1 MEPIVDGSGD
11 TKGTPLPAS
20 TTPWLADLDRGLAK
34 AVTVGAVIGV
44 TTFTLD
50 PAFAARY
57 DARMSLV
64 HVAFAV
70 AALGCVADVLFG
82 DGIRRGARAFVLV
95 GVVVIVAMPF
105 LFPPDAASPAYPPF
119 VHVVTVAALAAPYAV
134 SPAAGVVATV
144 LLAAALLNE
153 RSATVGSTQAR
164 WEALIILS
172 AGLLS
177 VTVIG
182 LLRRRSLQIARAT
195 RHTRLAQEGD
205 LREAAVTRERD
216 RWDSLVHDRVL
227 GTLLLASRSARWSV
241 DHAGQQLAREALHA
255 LATPPE
261 RAQSNFG
268 TAVRHRASTL
278 GLVVDVTTS
287 GGSPPDD
294 VLGALIDA
302 TGEALTNVARH
313 AGVRRAS
320 VVGRHD
326 GGGWHVVVTD
336 EGRGFDPHADSGQ
349 RAGLRLGIDARLRS
363 VGGTASVDSSVGQ
376 GTRVVLDVPTPEPDF
391 DEMPTAWAAS
401 EFRPALACAAISIIG
416 HAAIG
421 LLWLDQTRLP
431 WLAVAGLLTTFV
443 ATVLAWYAPSA
454 ERHWVLW
461 ALVGLLVPT
470 LQAANLLDPQEPDW
484 RTWFVGYQ
492 NVLVGT
498 LAFRGNV
505 KAAFAIA
512 LGMPVCMS
520 MAVVLTG
527 GGWPVQ
533 ALVGGWPQVLVWA
546 VVGVVLRRA
555 LDSAAETIAES
566 ERARSSLRLAQ
577 SVREVRD
584 AERAERLGEL
594 EANVVPMLHRLCRAD
609 DLTPSERSQC
619 QLLEAAGRDWLVARC
634 LVTPEVAAAVARSRE
649 RGATVEIIASVED
662 SGPAI
667 AAFRGLVTALL
678 PLLGPGSQLRAT
690 WKLRAGE
697 PVGTVVLVGG
707 TGSTQRI
714 TAVVDALR
722 HRHPH
727 IAVDASCDEEAAM
740 VVLEPTAHVRKHT
753 PNRGQL
759 PTHR

>member
-1 MEPIVDGSGD
+1 M
-11 TKGTPLPAS
+11 
-20 TTPWLADLDRGLAK
+20 
-34 AVTVGAVIGV
+34 
-44 TTFTLD
+44 
-50 PAFAARY
+50 
-57 DARMSLV
+57 
-64 HVAFAV
+64 
-70 AALGCVADVLFG
+70 
-82 DGIRRGARAFVLV
+82 
-95 GVVVIVAMPF
+95 
-105 LFPPDAASPAYPPF
+105 
-119 VHVVTVAALAAPYAV
+119 
-134 SPAAGVVATV
+134 
-144 LLAAALLNE
+144 
-153 RSATVGSTQAR
+153 
-164 WEALIILS
+164 
-172 AGLLS
+172 
-177 VTVIG
+177 
-182 LLRRRSLQIARAT
+182 
-195 RHTRLAQEGD
+195 
-205 LREAAVTRERD
+205 
-216 RWDSLVHDRVL
+216 
-227 GTLLLASRSARWSV
+227 
-241 DHAGQQLAREALHA
+241 
-255 LATPPE
+255 
-261 RAQSNFG
+261 
-268 TAVRHRASTL
+268 
-278 GLVVDVTTS
+278 
-287 GGSPPDD
+287 
-294 VLGALIDA
+294 
-302 TGEALTNVARH
+302 
-313 AGVRRAS
+313 
-320 VVGRHD
+320 
-326 GGGWHVVVTD
+326 
-336 EGRGFDPHADSGQ
+336 
-349 RAGLRLGIDARLRS
+349 
-363 VGGTASVDSSVGQ
+363 
-376 GTRVVLDVPTPEPDF
+376 
-391 DEMPTAWAAS
+391 
-401 EFRPALACAAISIIG
+401 
-416 HAAIG
+416 
-421 LLWLDQTRLP
+421 
-431 WLAVAGLLTTFV
+431 
-443 ATVLAWYAPSA
+443 
-454 ERHWVLW
+454 LW

-727 IAVDASCDEEAAM
+727 IAVDASCDEEA
-740 VVLEPTAHVRKHT
+740 VLGRSRAHGT
-753 PNRGQL
+753 CPS
-759 PTHR
+759 THRTGASCRPIGERLVPWVTASGLQPLTTTRRSSVGWPRVCVATFPGAALTEVAPTVAKLLARDPAVDIVLLDIGLDDGSDIEDNVTQLRGRGWPVLLYTQERRPGLIARAFRAGAAGLVGKHEDLEMLAEAIRSVAAGEVHLTPEWAAAVEADTLPQLAPREAEAVTLYATGLPLKSVARRMGISPRRFASTWAGLDASMPTPAGRWRRRRTSCAAPSRTATSTSRRDPDILDGPTLPIHPNDGGKTERRRCKRAFLRTSSPPMARDTHSARWDGGKPEQWR